1 MAAAAEL
8 RLRVTPPELLALPW
22 SVPLADWEVHGV
34 GFVDLP
40 VGPSRHLVRFVEAAG
55 ELWALKDLS
64 AALAVREYDVLR
76 ELERRRLAA
85 VRVAG
90 VVVQPF
96 PDDAGRTDDARGADA
111 AGAGA
116 GATGRPLRERRST
129 RDQPAILVTRYLERS
144 WQYRR
149 LFLRVSGYRG
159 AHRRR
164 LLDAMALLLVD
175 LHRNG
180 VYWGD
185 CSLANTLF
193 VRDGQAIQAWF
204 VDAETAEIHTR
215 LSDGQRDRD
224 LEIAVE
230 NVAGGLLDIAAQ
242 RNDGESMDEL
252 LGAARWVSERYE
264 QLWELLFDAPMVDL
278 GDHDRIASRLARL
291 QEIGFELDE
300 VRFEPDGECPDQ
312 LRMRVAVGG
321 RSYHSDRLRALTG
334 LDVGEGQAAIL
345 VNDLQAF
352 GASLRSRWRREV
364 SEEEVARAW
373 MEDAYLP
380 GSTRAQAALGPA
392 TSPVQAYCDLL
403 EVRWLLS
410 EEAGRDVGDDA
421 ALDVLVRREQ
431 PDESAATL
439 SVLDPAT
446 IEMPRVPPPD
456 P

>member
-1 MAAAAEL
+1 MDAAPEL
-8 RLRVTPPELLALPW
+8 RLRVTPPDLLALPW
-22 SVPLADWEVHGV
+22 STPLAEWESAGV
-34 GFVDLP
+34 ELVDLP
-40 VGPSRHLVRFVEAAG
+40 VGPSRHLVRFVEADG
-55 ELWALKDLS
+55 RLWALKDL
-64 AALAVREYDVLR
+64 APELAVREYEVLR

-90 VVVQPF
+90 VVVQPGAV
-96 PDDAGRTDDARGADA
+96 PGSGPSSGGAD
-111 AGAGA
+111 
-116 GATGRPLRERRST
+116 S
-129 RDQPAILVTRYLERS
+129 AILVTHYLERS

-180 VYWGD
+180 VFWGD

-193 VRDGQAIQAWF
+193 VRDGQGIQAWF
-204 VDAETAEIHTR
+204 VDAETAEVHPR
-215 LSDGQRDRD
+215 LSDGQRERD

-242 RNDGESMDEL
+242 RSDGEPAEEL
-252 LGAARWVSERYE
+252 FAAARWVGERYE
-264 QLWELLFDAPMVDL
+264 QLWDLLFDAPVVDL

-321 RSYHSDRLRALTG
+321 RSFHSDRLRALTG
-334 LDVGEGQAAIL
+334 LDAGEGQAAIL
-345 VNDLQAF
+345 MNDLQAF
-352 GASLRSRWRREV
+352 GASLRSRWRREIG
-364 SEEEVARAW
+364 EEEVALVW

-380 GSTRAQAALGPA
+380 GSARARAALGAA

-421 ALDVLVRREQ
+421 ALDVLVRKEQ
-431 PDESAATL
+431 PSESAATL

-446 IEMPRVPPPD
+446 IEMPRIPPAP
-456 P
+456 

>member
-1 MAAAAEL
+1 MEAAPEI
-8 RLRVTPPELLALPW
+8 RLRVTPPDLLALPW
-22 SVPLADWEVHGV
+22 STPLAEWGSAGV
-34 GFVDLP
+34 ELVDLP
-40 VGPSRHLVRFVEAAG
+40 VGPSRHLVRFVEADG
-55 ELWALKDLS
+55 RLWALKDL
-64 AALAVREYDVLR
+64 APELAVREYEVLR
-76 ELERRRLAA
+76 ELERRRLSA

-90 VVVQPF
+90 VVVQH
-96 PDDAGRTDDARGADA
+96 
-111 AGAGA
+111 GAGT
-116 GATGRPLRERRST
+116 GAAPSSGGGSAPPTVSGSAPPTGGESS
-129 RDQPAILVTRYLERS
+129 AILVTHYLERS

-180 VYWGD
+180 IFWGD

-193 VRDGQAIQAWF
+193 VRDGQGIQAWF
-204 VDAETAEIHTR
+204 VDAETAEIHPR

-242 RNDGESMDEL
+242 RSDGEPVDEL
-252 LGAARWVSERYE
+252 FAAARWVGERYE
-264 QLWELLFDAPMVDL
+264 QLWELLFDAPVVDL

-321 RSYHSDRLRALTG
+321 RSFHSDRLRELTG
-334 LDVGEGQAAIL
+334 LDAGEGQAAIL
-345 VNDLQAF
+345 MNDLQAF

-364 SEEEVARAW
+364 GEDEVARTW

-380 GSTRAQAALGPA
+380 GSARARAALGAA

-410 EEAGRDVGDDA
+410 EAAGRDVGDDA
-421 ALDVLVRREQ
+421 AIEVLVRREQ
-431 PDESAATL
+431 PGESAATL
-439 SVLDPAT
+439 AVLDPAT
-446 IEMPRVPPPD
+446 IEMPRVPPPSGA
-456 P
+456 